1 MFFPRTFVLHPHS
14 WIPLRHSSQ
23 SDTCKYYFHALSV
36 FSSTGL
42 FVSLFACLLLRFP
55 PLSFVSTL
63 SSWDFHASRTN
74 ACNFASYKRVEFV
87 FRRFTVNLPALL
99 PFVLPTC
106 VSYGFVLIDY
116 LVVIDD
122 DLCRYSMAKVNA
134 SRNVFLEYFH
144 SRG

>member
-1 MFFPRTFVLHPHS
+1 M
-14 WIPLRHSSQ
+14 
-23 SDTCKYYFHALSV
+23 
-36 FSSTGL
+36 
-42 FVSLFACLLLRFP
+42 
-55 PLSFVSTL
+55 
-63 SSWDFHASRTN
+63 
-74 ACNFASYKRVEFV
+74 
-87 FRRFTVNLPALL
+87 NLPALL
-99 PFVLPTC
+99 PFVLPAC